1 MRLAIPNDSL
11 YTPIT
16 RRAEELAAAS
26 QGAIVLRRGTEEEC
40 EQWLANNL
48 VDAALVSIAAYGRA
62 SVVQDYRI
70 VPSTLCVLMGWTN
83 AGSILFAENIDV
95 PQRAAASNPAQ
106 FLTQAAVIVLDEQ
119 YDISLNIEKVSE
131 ISEKTTSTYECVIAT
146 HSEIANP
153 RGMDISEEW
162 DMAFSYPLPLV
173 LWVCRNEYVLDA
185 GSETLQRMEEVLRST
200 RLCADENLEAR
211 EARYEQQSIGDAD
224 LRDGIIQWIW
234 SDDILEALQQ
244 TLQLLFYRQLLS
256 DIPEIKVLGRDEEP
270 LGEEPDGNNV
280 GNNVGNNL
288 GKTIFTQSADQSP
301 NQTAQSIGDFEDD
314 DDEFG
319 DDTNDMFGDDTTD
332 IFGNDTTLPTEP
344 TEDR

>member
-1 MRLAIPNDSL
+1 
-11 YTPIT
+11 
-16 RRAEELAAAS
+16 
-26 QGAIVLRRGTEEEC
+26 
-40 EQWLANNL
+40 
-48 VDAALVSIAAYGRA
+48 
-62 SVVQDYRI
+62 
-70 VPSTLCVLMGWTN
+70 
-83 AGSILFAENIDV
+83 
-95 PQRAAASNPAQ
+95 
-106 FLTQAAVIVLDEQ
+106 
-119 YDISLNIEKVSE
+119 
-131 ISEKTTSTYECVIAT
+131 
-146 HSEIANP
+146 
-153 RGMDISEEW
+153 
-162 DMAFSYPLPLV
+162 MAFSYPLPLV

-270 LGEEPDGNNV
+270 LGEEPDGNTV

-288 GKTIFTQSADQSP
+288 GNNVGSNSGKTIFTQSADQSP

-319 DDTNDMFGDDTTD
+319 DDTNDIFGD
-332 IFGNDTTLPTEP
+332 DTTLPTEP
-344 TEDR
+344 TEDL

>member
-1 MRLAIPNDSL
+1 
-11 YTPIT
+11 
-16 RRAEELAAAS
+16 
-26 QGAIVLRRGTEEEC
+26 
-40 EQWLANNL
+40 
-48 VDAALVSIAAYGRA
+48 
-62 SVVQDYRI
+62 
-70 VPSTLCVLMGWTN
+70 
-83 AGSILFAENIDV
+83 
-95 PQRAAASNPAQ
+95 
-106 FLTQAAVIVLDEQ
+106 
-119 YDISLNIEKVSE
+119 
-131 ISEKTTSTYECVIAT
+131 
-146 HSEIANP
+146 
-153 RGMDISEEW
+153 MDISEEW

-280 GNNVGNNL
+280 GNNL
-288 GKTIFTQSADQSP
+288 GKTILTQSADQSP

-319 DDTNDMFGDDTTD
+319 DDT
-332 IFGNDTTLPTEP
+332 TLPTEP

>member
-62 SVVQDYRI
+62 CVVQDYRI

-106 FLTQAAVIVLDEQ
+106 FLTQAAAIVLDEQ

-185 GSETLQRMEEVLRST
+185 GSETLQRMEEVLRTT

-211 EARYEQQSIGDAD
+211 EARYEQQSTGDAD

-270 LGEEPDGNNV
+270 LGEEPDGNYL
-280 GNNVGNNL
+280 GNNS
-288 GKTIFTQSADQSP
+288 GKTILTQAADQSP

-319 DDTNDMFGDDTTD
+319 DDITD
-332 IFGNDTTLPTEP
+332 IFGVDTNDIFDDDSTPPTEP